1 MEEEFT
7 FLASADEAE
16 ANLIYNRLNQARI
29 KCLLK
34 DRPMDFLS
42 EIAGGY
48 NQFGKEI
55 LVLKADLERAKE
67 LLDLKDEN
75 LSRVKKIPLIFRL
88 LVLLIL
94 IPTILAI
101 LISIWIFISN
111 FLNR

>member
-16 ANLIYNRLNQARI
+16 ANLIYNRLNQAKI
-29 KCLLK
+29 KCLLR
-34 DRPMDFLS
+34 DHPMDFLS

-55 LVLKADLERAKE
+55 LVLKTDLERARE

-75 LSRVKKIPLIFRL
+75 LSRVKKIPLSSRL
-88 LVLLIL
+88 IVVLIL
-94 IPTILAI
+94 VPTILAI
-101 LISIWIFISN
+101 LVSIWILISN